1 MIRAREGNSK
11 TLTKSTSS
19 VDRPT
24 THPVITLLH
33 PLKTKHQG
41 KPQFKAYWSAKRNE
55 IHKYLLHFRKTNT
68 KVLQQRQIKNHYVQ
82 SPNWIS
88 NDINKGLLFHVESC
102 YRNPKWNKTVAITVN
117 EANRCMLSAIST
129 HSALCLSS
137 IFKYF
142 YPTYGTLMHFFV
154 EVASTPLVVLNQ
166 VAVRVNVGNSA
177 IYDFIWKWSQTIFL
191 LGIGVSF
198 SM

>member
-1 MIRAREGNSK
+1 
-11 TLTKSTSS
+11 
-19 VDRPT
+19 
-24 THPVITLLH
+24 
-33 PLKTKHQG
+33 
-41 KPQFKAYWSAKRNE
+41 
-55 IHKYLLHFRKTNT
+55 
-68 KVLQQRQIKNHYVQ
+68 
-82 SPNWIS
+82 
-88 NDINKGLLFHVESC
+88 
-102 YRNPKWNKTVAITVN
+102 
-117 EANRCMLSAIST
+117 MLSAIST

-166 VAVRVNVGNSA
+166 GAVRVNVGNSA